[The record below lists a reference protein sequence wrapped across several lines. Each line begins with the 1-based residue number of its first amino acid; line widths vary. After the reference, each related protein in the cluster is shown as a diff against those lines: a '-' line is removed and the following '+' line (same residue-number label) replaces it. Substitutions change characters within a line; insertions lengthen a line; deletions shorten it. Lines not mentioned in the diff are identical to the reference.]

1 MRIYRAIGL
10 SKGGDKD
17 ARTDVGGFFGG
28 IRNGGCRLH
37 IAFNPS
43 YPV

>member
-10 SKGGDKD
+10 SKRGDKD
-17 ARTDVGGFFGG
+17 ARTDVGGFIGG
-28 IRNGGCRLH
+28 IRNGGCCSY